1 MIDDGL
7 PTPKRYLAILAI
19 SFGTVLV
26 VIDGAI
32 ATVALPT
39 IARDLK
45 VDGSAAVLV
54 VTIYQLVLVMTLL
67 PFSALGDRVG
77 LRRMYHYGQIVFVI
91 ATVLCF
97 FARSLLFLLIV
108 RAIQALGAAATL
120 SVSSALLRSVYP
132 ARHLGRG
139 LGINSVVVSTSV
151 ALAPTLGGLVL
162 SVGPWPWVFASAVP
176 FAIISLLLGRS
187 LPPSVPRL
195 GPYDILGAVLCAAS
209 FGLIIAGLETLVHGD
224 SPVVASAII
233 AAGIGTAIVFVRHEI
248 AEERPILPVD
258 LLARPVLALSTV
270 GALTAFM
277 ASMTLLIAMPFRLER
292 AFGFSPGEVGIV
304 LAPWPLTTMIV
315 APLAGALS
323 DRYPAGALG
332 GIGMVIATVALALLA
347 CLQPGAGS
355 LDVGWRMALC
365 GAGFGLFLSPNARLI
380 VGSAPLE
387 RAASAGGLIST
398 TRMTGQTIGATL
410 AAALLA
416 FGLGSGPVPPLIA
429 AGLAVIAGLCSLARL
444 NPGLR
449 NPAQTEVDALQPA
462 SPTK

>member
-162 SVGPWPWVFASAVP
+162 SVGPSPWVFASAVP

-209 FGLIIAGLETLVHGD
+209 FGLIVAGLETLVHGD

-258 LLARPVLALSTV
+258 LFARPVLALSTV

>member
-19 SFGTVLV
+19 SFGTALV

-91 ATVLCF
+91 ATALCF

-292 AFGFSPGEVGIV
+292 TFGFSPGEVGIV

-323 DRYPAGALG
+323 DHYPAGALG

-398 TRMTGQTIGATL
+398 TRMTGQTLGATL

-416 FGLGSGPVPPLIA
+416 FGLGSGPVPPLVA

-444 NPGLR
+444 NPGVR